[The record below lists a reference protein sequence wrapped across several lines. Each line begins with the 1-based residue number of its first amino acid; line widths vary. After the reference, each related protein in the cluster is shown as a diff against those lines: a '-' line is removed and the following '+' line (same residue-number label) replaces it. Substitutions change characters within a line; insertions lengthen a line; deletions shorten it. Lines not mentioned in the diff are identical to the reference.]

1 MKTKDRWTDVFIAFV
16 EIDIHVESILIKLH
30 LKGVS
35 YVNPGF
41 IYIQGYDM

>member
-1 MKTKDRWTDVFIAFV
+1 MFIAFV

-35 YVNPGF
+35 YINQGL